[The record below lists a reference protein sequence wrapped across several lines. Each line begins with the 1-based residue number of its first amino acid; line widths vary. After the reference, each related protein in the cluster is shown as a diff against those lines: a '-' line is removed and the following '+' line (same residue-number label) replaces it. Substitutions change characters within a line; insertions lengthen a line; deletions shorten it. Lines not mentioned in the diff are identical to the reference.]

1 VQQKEIKKSG
11 SGIESLVMLL
21 DRKLQSLPFEKL
33 QVFKDVGAKSRDT
46 SFICFYFKL
55 RFYFLVLGKR
65 YQNLNYSHETKQ
77 MNGIQKDKLR
87 YICYDF
93 KNKNINFGNM
103 IENI

>member
-46 SFICFYFKL
+46 SFIL
-55 RFYFLVLGKR
+55 LGKR

>member
-1 VQQKEIKKSG
+1 
-11 SGIESLVMLL
+11 MH
-21 DRKLQSLPFEKL
+21 
-33 QVFKDVGAKSRDT
+33 
-46 SFICFYFKL
+46 
-55 RFYFLVLGKR
+55 LVLGKR

-77 MNGIQKDKLR
+77 MNGLQKDKLR

>member
-1 VQQKEIKKSG
+1 MWVPSQ
-11 SGIESLVMLL
+11 GIPVSYVIL
-21 DRKLQSLPFEKL
+21 F
-33 QVFKDVGAKSRDT
+33 FY
-46 SFICFYFKL
+46 CFMH
-55 RFYFLVLGKR
+55 LVLGKR

-77 MNGIQKDKLR
+77 MNGLQKDKLR